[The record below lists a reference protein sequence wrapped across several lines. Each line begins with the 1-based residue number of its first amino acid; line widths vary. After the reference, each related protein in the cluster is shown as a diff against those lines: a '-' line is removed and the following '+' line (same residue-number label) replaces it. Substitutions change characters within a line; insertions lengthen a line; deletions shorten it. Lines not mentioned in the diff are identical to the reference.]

1 MILIKNWQTIVER
14 MKNPLEISVMSLEDI
29 QHYISVII
37 PGLYVHFIDAIYYKL
52 GYSYILFLYS
62 CTLFYF
68 SYAIRYQL

>member
-37 PGLYVHFIDAIYYKL
+37 PGL
-52 GYSYILFLYS
+52 S
-62 CTLFYF
+62 
-68 SYAIRYQL
+68 IRYNEEVEYRFVPNIIIHQTKDRV